1 MILISFLL
9 FAALVSAWLI
19 SPGEARPAERDL
31 TAQTV
36 LSAAD

>member
-9 FAALVSAWLI
+9 FAALVFAWLI
-19 SPGEARPAERDL
+19 SPGEARPAERGL